1 MEPKELKAAAAQ
13 LTLTDEEKQAM
24 IAACAGK
31 KRRPP
36 YRRIAAIAAALL
48 VLTALAA
55 APGFLFRA
63 GRADKAAEAV
73 AEDEDYVLYGD
84 ASADPDSV
92 DAQSKSAASAVETP
106 PADAT
111 RAAEANGG
119 GGVIRPQKYR
129 ARYYTLYAPFVQL
142 VGREACREWM
152 ETIDYSPDA
161 SSMVMLQFVRH
172 FNITREQFDKA
183 NLETAR
189 IIRDSLDGR
198 PCMRPMD
205 YTNQEDDEIYNAD
218 VIYTFDEDIINAYYL
233 GPDYPYL
240 FDFEFDEAVAA
251 GEYTSQTETWVDV
264 DEMEAEILAKY
275 GSLD

>member
-1 MEPKELKAAAAQ
+1 MDPKELKAAAAQ
-13 LTLTDEEKQAM
+13 LTLTEEEKQAM
-24 IAACAGK
+24 IAACAGR
-31 KRRPP
+31 KRKPP

-55 APGFLFRA
+55 APGLLSRA
-63 GRADKAAEAV
+63 GRVGKAADAAVQNEAVVAYDDKADTA
-73 AEDEDYVLYGD
+73 YGN
-84 ASADPDSV
+84 
-92 DAQSKSAASAVETP
+92 DAQSESAASAASP
-106 PADAT
+106 
-111 RAAEANGG
+111 AEATKMTDGNG

-142 VGREACREWM
+142 VGREASREWM

-189 IIRDSLDGR
+189 IIRDKLDGR

-218 VIYTFDEDIINAYYL
+218 IIYTFDEDIINAYYL

-251 GEYTSQTETWVDV
+251 GTYTSQTEVWVDV

-275 GSLD
+275 GSLE